1 MEDSA
6 HLHVYPLCPDGDQV
20 IPAPAPLLSFR
31 EGILRLV
38 CSLRCPA
45 LFPSQAMELFL
56 DVCSSRTRA
65 RLCSSR
71 CSGGK
76 LGPTPAP
83 LVHLQVPGSPSVTL
97 VPTAP
102 HLGSCTH
109 GLAVLAVTTSSP
121 DQTHPYRLLHPFQ
134 PSCLLASFCTGW

>member
-6 HLHVYPLCPDGDQV
+6 RLHVYPLYPDGDQV
-20 IPAPAPLLSFR
+20 IPAQAPLLSFR

-56 DVCSSRTRA
+56 AVCSPQDP
-65 RLCSSR
+65 RLCASR

-76 LGPTPAP
+76 LAPIPAP
-83 LVHLQVPGSPSVTL
+83 LVTCRLTFSD
-97 VPTAP
+97 
-102 HLGSCTH
+102 SC
-109 GLAVLAVTTSSP
+109 AYSSP
-121 DQTHPYRLLHPFQ
+121 PWFLCPSAIQSGPYMWSEHESATAHTRCWFLPTDLL
-134 PSCLLASFCTGW
+134 SSL